1 MRCGIVLSAAITAFA
16 AMAFTTFTP
25 TGAQAQQWCG
35 FNPHPGAMVQC
46 GYSSQQGCES
56 AIGKGAMCY
65 INPYLVMN
73 EGPRRQKL
81 TGERAPNRVT

>member
-1 MRCGIVLSAAITAFA
+1 
-16 AMAFTTFTP
+16 MAFTTLSA

-35 FNPHPGAMVQC
+35 FNPHPNAMVQC

-65 INPYLVMN
+65 INPYLVMD
-73 EGPRRQKL
+73 ERSPRREL
-81 TGERAPNRVT
+81 PEARITARG

>member
-1 MRCGIVLSAAITAFA
+1 MRCGIVLSAAVTAFA
-16 AMAFTTFTP
+16 AMAFTTFSP

-65 INPYLVMN
+65 INPYLVEN
-73 EGPRRQKL
+73 TRRAL
-81 TGERAPNRVT
+81 PLIRLRTPVERG

>member
-1 MRCGIVLSAAITAFA
+1 MRCGIVLSAALAAGT
-16 AMAFTTFTP
+16 AMAFTALSA

-35 FNPHPGAMVQC
+35 FNPHPGAVVQC
-46 GYSSQQGCES
+46 GYSSQQGCET

-73 EGPRRQKL
+73 ESSQRPKATAKR
-81 TGERAPNRVT
+81 TI

>member
-1 MRCGIVLSAAITAFA
+1 MRCGIVMSAALMAGT
-16 AMAFTTFTP
+16 AMAFTALSA

-46 GYSSQQGCES
+46 GYSSQQGCEN

-73 EGPRRQKL
+73 ESLQRPEGTAKR
-81 TGERAPNRVT
+81 TG